1 MKTGLTTAAH
11 ARRIAMSGVL
21 VLVAALVVSGATL
34 GSAPDGE
41 PIDTAT
47 QAVWLADHFRC
58 EYGPE
63 MTETLAIDATTQAA
77 WLADHFRCEYGPEMT
92 ETLPIDAATQAAWLA
107 DHFDCEYGT
116 QIEEA

>member
-11 ARRIAMSGVL
+11 ARRIAMSL

-41 PIDTAT
+41 PT
-47 QAVWLADHFRC
+47 
-58 EYGPE
+58 
-63 MTETLAIDATTQAA
+63 
-77 WLADHFRCEYGPEMT
+77 
-92 ETLPIDAATQAAWLA
+92 DAATQAAWLA

>member
-41 PIDTAT
+41 PTDTA
-47 QAVWLADHFRC
+47 
-58 EYGPE
+58 
-63 MTETLAIDATTQAA
+63 TQAA
-77 WLADHFRCEYGPEMT
+77 WLADHFRCEYGPEMA
-92 ETLPIDAATQAAWLA
+92 EAVPIDAATQAAWLA

>member
-41 PIDTAT
+41 PT
-47 QAVWLADHFRC
+47 
-58 EYGPE
+58 
-63 MTETLAIDATTQAA
+63 
-77 WLADHFRCEYGPEMT
+77 
-92 ETLPIDAATQAAWLA
+92 DAATQAAWLA

-116 QIEEA
+116 QMTETLATDAATQAAWLADHFDCEYGSQIEEA